1 MAAGRAPSVSQIREA
16 NGMSAALRVC
26 RVGARHRRAR
36 SSVGAQHCCASAARA
51 YQPRTVRF
59 VFLLLAVF
67 LPNSAYAWGHN
78 AQRLVLNKAID
89 TLPYEIRSFFD
100 SNRIDLIRHVTDPFD
115 AIAKAPSERR
125 NHYLALE
132 KYGRF
137 PFDQLPRSYKAA
149 VSKFGKSKID
159 SNGLLPWQIGVFS
172 QKLTEALRAGKWEE
186 AKVDAAILAYYVAE
200 AHDPFNTT
208 DDFDGK
214 LSKQPG
220 VNERF
225 GTVLIDRYSSFFPM
239 RPTDASFI
247 TDSTDEAFDILL
259 NSHAA
264 LEGIL
269 LADRNS
275 RRGEATFTDAYYDR
289 FYNLVAPSLLRQLS
303 DASTSIG
310 SYWLT
315 AWTNAGKPPLPH

>member
-1 MAAGRAPSVSQIREA
+1 MLLYSRRREFLAARRTRGKSSFAGIPPLPLSSLLFW
-16 NGMSAALRVC
+16 AALVSFLLPP
-26 RVGARHRRAR
+26 GAR
-36 SSVGAQHCCASAARA
+36 
-51 YQPRTVRF
+51 
-59 VFLLLAVF
+59 
-67 LPNSAYAWGHN
+67 AWGNN

-89 TLPYEIRSFFD
+89 TLPVELRAFFD
-100 SNRIDLIRHVTDPFD
+100 SNRNDLIRHVSDPFD
-115 AIAKAPSERR
+115 AIAKNPNERR
-125 NHYLALE
+125 NHYLILE

-137 PFDQLPRSYKAA
+137 PFDGLPRDYRAA

-159 SNGLLPWQIGVFS
+159 ANGLLPWEIGVYS
-172 QKLTEALRAGKWEE
+172 QRLTEALRAGKWEE
-186 AKVDAAILAYYVAE
+186 AKVAAAILAYYVVE

-214 LSKQPG
+214 LSKQLG

-225 GTVLIDRYSSFFPM
+225 GTTLIERYSSFFPM
-239 RPTDASFI
+239 RPNDAAFI
-247 TDSTDEAFDILL
+247 SDPTDEAFDIVLS
-259 NSHAA
+259 SHAA

-275 RRGEATFTDAYYDR
+275 RRGETSFTDAYYDR

-303 DASTSIG
+303 EAATSVG

-315 AWTNAGKPPLPH
+315 AWTNAGKPQLPR

>member
-1 MAAGRAPSVSQIREA
+1 MVFVAACLCLLFYP
-16 NGMSAALRVC
+16 AA
-26 RVGARHRRAR
+26 AH
-36 SSVGAQHCCASAARA
+36 
-51 YQPRTVRF
+51 
-59 VFLLLAVF
+59 
-67 LPNSAYAWGHN
+67 AWGNN

-89 TLPYEIRSFFD
+89 TLPYDIRTFFD
-100 SNRIDLIRHVTDPFD
+100 NNRVDLLRHITDPFD
-115 AIAKAPSERR
+115 AISKNPSERH
-125 NHYLALE
+125 NHYLILE

-137 PFDQLPRSYKAA
+137 PFDALPRSYKAA

-159 SNGLLPWQIGVFS
+159 ANGLLPWEIGVYS

-200 AHDPFNTT
+200 AHDPFNST

-225 GTVLIDRYSSFFPM
+225 GTTLIDRFSSFFPM
-239 RPTDASFI
+239 RPGDASFVSDP
-247 TDSTDEAFDILL
+247 TDQAFDIVL

-269 LADRNS
+269 LADRTS
-275 RRGEATFTDAYYDR
+275 QRGEATFTDSYYDR
-289 FYNLVAPSLLRQLS
+289 FYNLVAPSLLHQLS
-303 DASTSIG
+303 DAATAIG